1 MVAMRNPCIWCCLV
15 LLTLVVCDSCL
26 HEERKHLM
34 DICDAFLWPAGN
46 PPDWSSRDCCR
57 WERVTCSSITGRVTA
72 LDLDAAYPSWY
83 GLLNCSMF
91 LPFRELQNLSLGNAG
106 IAGRMPGAGLS
117 KMKLDI
123 LDLSWNG
130 IFGNISRVHFIYS
143 CLQYDKSSRI
153 ASKRKFFLWGAPI
166 MYQKSNFSQ
175 ST

>member
-106 IAGRMPGAGLS
+106 IAGCMPGAGQQVFLPS
-117 KMKLDI
+117 PPSSCFTYRRRHLGTLI
-123 LDLSWNG
+123 LY
-130 IFGNISRVHFIYS
+130 IY
-143 CLQYDKSSRI
+143 QE
-153 ASKRKFFLWGAPI
+153 KFYNP
-166 MYQKSNFSQ
+166 
-175 ST
+175 